1 MYIAVPDLFLS
12 LPTSAGWVREMY
24 AWSVAVALHPEVK
37 MLTEDALVSPLI
49 VQPPHDDRWGNATMA
64 HYTWGAM

>member
-1 MYIAVPDLFLS
+1 
-12 LPTSAGWVREMY
+12 MY
-24 AWSVAVALHPEVK
+24 AWDVAVALHPEVK

-49 VQPPHDDRWGNATMA
+49 VQPPHDDHWGNATMA